1 MPGFDSTR
9 DALSQG
15 IVAAILV
22 GVFALLAADRVHRVL
37 IPIGAVAL
45 VWLISYFSPFRLIS
59 FEAAQQAVDLNVIL
73 LLFAMMAL
81 VGVLKTTNVFPWAV
95 DRLLERSRGNPSR
108 AARLI
113 IWFTGILSAI
123 LDNVT
128 TVIFTYPMASE
139 MARRLRING
148 SAFFLPMVMAA
159 NIGGTATLIGDPPNV
174 LIGADP
180 RTGLSFMAFIYNL
193 TVPCTFMMI
202 VLVWYSRRYYPDDI
216 GRGADADHAGAAR
229 PTGAVLQNV
238 PLLRATGWITVLIF
252 LGFMTHTLTH
262 MPVAVPAVI
271 GVAAILFAQDYY
283 YLKEHQPTAE
293 ERQHGVLAIL
303 EKDIEWPTLAFFL
316 FLFVLVGAAVATGLI
331 ESLAQGLAWLIGRS
345 PVGSVYRPRRPPAGR
360 PDHSLGLGLLSAL
373 IDNIPYTA
381 VTIPLVAS
389 LLGQLNAGAD
399 GQILWWALAL
409 GACLGGNGT
418 LIGASA
424 NVTVT
429 GLAEKDG
436 KRISFN
442 EFTAF
447 GARVAALTLADVIGL
462 SRALALCRLGGGEP
476 RRRRAAGRAVR
487 GDAAQAR
494 CLKIIASPHQ
504 PSSFIL
510 LRFGQHGRNAAFG
523 ADDHRSTDRAGN
535 LVLFLFEAE
544 LRHVVVNVVVGPG
557 TGRFT
562 HRELLL
568 RVGRSF
574 FGREEFLRAEVLRPF
589 ERRHDGVGEDAG
601 NVGHTVGGL
610 GRSPRLRAFL
620 GWKQVAGLRLGDCGR
635 RRQGQRDGN
644 TGQSRAEGCKKPI
657 AHGTLL
663 ILVHYSTY
671 FSLLLFGFFRRL
683 PYISSSAYS
692 THLNSSSCAFF
703 ST

>member
-45 VWLISYFSPFRLIS
+45 IWLISYFSPFKLIS
-59 FEAAQQAVDLNVIL
+59 FTAAQRAVDLNVIL

-81 VGVLKTTNVFPWAV
+81 VGVLKTTNVFAWAA

-180 RTGLSFMAFIYNL
+180 RTGLSFMDFIYNL

-216 GRGADADHAGAAR
+216 GRGADTDHADAAQ

-238 PLLRATGWITVLIF
+238 PLLRTTCWITVLIF
-252 LGFMTHTLTH
+252 AGFMTHTLTH

-283 YLKEHQPTAE
+283 YLREHKPRAE
-293 ERQHGVLAIL
+293 QRQHGVLAIL
-303 EKDIEWPTLAFFL
+303 ERDIEWPTLAFFL
-316 FLFVLVGAAVATGLI
+316 FLFMLVGAAVATGLI
-331 ESLAQGLAWLIGRS
+331 ESLAQGLAWLIAAISGGLDFS
-345 PVGSVYRPRRPPAGR
+345 PKATLLLAALLILWVSGF
-360 PDHSLGLGLLSAL
+360 LSAL

-389 LLGQLNAGAD
+389 LLTELNAGAD

-447 GARVAALTLADVIGL
+447 GSRVAVLTLLMSSAY
-462 SRALALCRLGGGEP
+462 LALWLYVG
-476 RRRRAAGRAVR
+476 
-487 GDAAQAR
+487 
-494 CLKIIASPHQ
+494 S
-504 PSSFIL
+504 
-510 LRFGQHGRNAAFG
+510 
-523 ADDHRSTDRAGN
+523 
-535 LVLFLFEAE
+535 
-544 LRHVVVNVVVGPG
+544 VVVNLAGAA
-557 TGRFT
+557 
-562 HRELLL
+562 LLAVL
-568 RVGRSF
+568 
-574 FGREEFLRAEVLRPF
+574 FGVM
-589 ERRHDGVGEDAG
+589 
-601 NVGHTVGGL
+601 
-610 GRSPRLRAFL
+610 RLR
-620 GWKQVAGLRLGDCGR
+620 
-635 RRQGQRDGN
+635 
-644 TGQSRAEGCKKPI
+644 RA
-657 AHGTLL
+657 
-663 ILVHYSTY
+663 S
-671 FSLLLFGFFRRL
+671 
-683 PYISSSAYS
+683 
-692 THLNSSSCAFF
+692 
-703 ST
+703 

>member
-1 MPGFDSTR
+1 MHGFDSTQ
-9 DALSQG
+9 DVVSQA
-15 IVAAILV
+15 IVAVILV
-22 GVFALLAADRVHRVL
+22 AMFALLALDRVHRVL

-45 VWLISYFSPFRLIS
+45 IWLISYFTPFRLIS
-59 FEAAQQAVDLNVIL
+59 FETAKESVDLNVIL

-113 IWFTGILSAI
+113 LWFTGVLSAI

-128 TVIFTYPMASE
+128 TVIFAYPMASE

-180 RTGLSFMAFIYNL
+180 RTGLSFMDFIYNL
-193 TVPCTFMMI
+193 TVPCTFMMV
-202 VLVWYSRRYYPDDI
+202 VLVWYSRRYYPEDI
-216 GRGADADHAGAAR
+216 GTGADADHAGAAA
-229 PTGAVLQNV
+229 PSGAKLENV
-238 PLLRATGWITVLIF
+238 PLLRTTCWITGLIF

-271 GVAAILFAQDYY
+271 GIAAILFAQDYY
-283 YLKEHQPTAE
+283 YLKQHRPTEE
-293 ERQHGVLAIL
+293 ERQHGVLTIL

-316 FLFVLVGAAVATGLI
+316 FLFILVGAAVATGLI
-331 ESLAQGLAWLIGRS
+331 ASLADGLAWVIQRISG
-345 PVGSVYRPRRPPAGR
+345 
-360 PDHSLGLGLLSAL
+360 GLGLSPTATLLVAALIILWVSGFLSAL

-389 LLGQLNAGAD
+389 LLGQLNAGPD
-399 GQILWWALAL
+399 GQVLWWALSL

-447 GARVAALTLADVIGL
+447 G
-462 SRALALCRLGGGEP
+462 SR
-476 RRRRAAGRAVR
+476 
-487 GDAAQAR
+487 
-494 CLKIIASPHQ
+494 
-504 PSSFIL
+504 
-510 LRFGQHGRNAAFG
+510 
-523 ADDHRSTDRAGN
+523 
-535 LVLFLFEAE
+535 
-544 LRHVVVNVVVGPG
+544 
-557 TGRFT
+557 
-562 HRELLL
+562 
-568 RVGRSF
+568 
-574 FGREEFLRAEVLRPF
+574 
-589 ERRHDGVGEDAG
+589 
-601 NVGHTVGGL
+601 
-610 GRSPRLRAFL
+610 
-620 GWKQVAGLRLGDCGR
+620 VAGL
-635 RRQGQRDGN
+635 
-644 TGQSRAEGCKKPI
+644 
-657 AHGTLL
+657 TLVISSIYL
-663 ILVHYSTY
+663 ALWLYVGSTLVNLAGA
-671 FSLLLFGFFRRL
+671 FVLVLLFAAPRFL
-683 PYISSSAYS
+683 KSSAS
-692 THLNSSSCAFF
+692 RE
-703 ST
+703 

>member
-1 MPGFDSTR
+1 VSGFDSTR
-9 DALSQG
+9 DLISQG

-22 GVFALLAADRVHRVL
+22 AVFALLAADRVHRVL
-37 IPIGAVAL
+37 IPIGAVAVIWL
-45 VWLISYFSPFRLIS
+45 VSYFTPFKLIS
-59 FEAAQQAVDLNVIL
+59 FQAAQRAIDLNVIL

-81 VGVLKTTNVFPWAV
+81 VGVLKTTNVFAWLV
-95 DRLLERSRGNPSR
+95 DRLLERSHGNPSR

-113 IWFTGILSAI
+113 IWFTGVLSAI

-128 TVIFTYPMASE
+128 TVIFTYPMAAE

-193 TVPCTFMMI
+193 TVPCGFMMML
-202 VLVWYSRRYYPDDI
+202 LVWFSRRYYPADI
-216 GRGADADHAGAAR
+216 GPPADADHAGGALS
-229 PTGAVLQNV
+229 TGAALHNV
-238 PLLRATGWITVLIF
+238 PLLRATCWITVLIF
-252 LGFMTHTLTH
+252 AGFMTHTLTH

-283 YLKEHQPTAE
+283 YLREHKPTAE

-303 EKDIEWPTLAFFL
+303 EKDIEWPTLAFFI

-331 ESLAQGLAWLIGRS
+331 ESLALGLAHVIDAISDGLALS
-345 PVGSVYRPRRPPAGR
+345 PTATLLVAALLVLWVSGI
-360 PDHSLGLGLLSAL
+360 LSAV

-389 LLGQLNAGAD
+389 LLGRLNAGPD
-399 GQILWWALAL
+399 GEVLWWALAL

-447 GARVAALTLADVIGL
+447 GARITGLTLL
-462 SRALALCRLGGGEP
+462 M
-476 RRRRAAGRAVR
+476 
-487 GDAAQAR
+487 
-494 CLKIIASPHQ
+494 
-504 PSSFIL
+504 
-510 LRFGQHGRNAAFG
+510 
-523 ADDHRSTDRAGN
+523 
-535 LVLFLFEAE
+535 
-544 LRHVVVNVVVGPG
+544 
-557 TGRFT
+557 
-562 HRELLL
+562 
-568 RVGRSF
+568 
-574 FGREEFLRAEVLRPF
+574 
-589 ERRHDGVGEDAG
+589 
-601 NVGHTVGGL
+601 
-610 GRSPRLRAFL
+610 
-620 GWKQVAGLRLGDCGR
+620 
-635 RRQGQRDGN
+635 
-644 TGQSRAEGCKKPI
+644 
-657 AHGTLL
+657 
-663 ILVHYSTY
+663 
-671 FSLLLFGFFRRL
+671 
-683 PYISSSAYS
+683 SSAYLALWLYVGS
-692 THLNSSSCAFF
+692 APVNIAGAVLLLGSLALFRRRL
-703 ST
+703 

>member
-1 MPGFDSTR
+1 MHGFDSTQ
-9 DALSQG
+9 DVVSQA

-45 VWLISYFSPFRLIS
+45 VWLITYFSPFKLIS
-59 FEAAQQAVDLNVIL
+59 FETAQQAIDLNVIL

-81 VGVLKTTNVFPWAV
+81 VGVLKTTNVFAWAV

-139 MARRLRING
+139 MARRLKING

-180 RTGLSFMAFIYNL
+180 RTGLSFMDFIYHL

-202 VLVWYSRRYYPDDI
+202 MLVWYSRRYYLADI
-216 GRGADADHAGAAR
+216 GRSADTDHAGAAT
-229 PTGAVLQNV
+229 PTGAKLQNV
-238 PLLRATGWITVLIF
+238 PLLRATCWITVLIF
-252 LGFMTHTLTH
+252 AGFMTHTLTH

-271 GVAAILFAQDYY
+271 GIAAILLVQDYY
-283 YLKEHQPTAE
+283 YLKEHRPTAE
-293 ERQHGVLAIL
+293 ERRHGVLAIL
-303 EKDIEWPTLAFFL
+303 EKDIEWPTLAFFI

-331 ESLAQGLAWLIGRS
+331 ESLALALAWIIEKISTGFGLSPTATLLIAALLILWVSGF
-345 PVGSVYRPRRPPAGR
+345 
-360 PDHSLGLGLLSAL
+360 LSAV

-389 LLGQLNAGAD
+389 LLGQLKAGPD
-399 GQILWWALAL
+399 GQVLWWALAL

-447 GARVAALTLADVIGL
+447 GARVAGLTLL
-462 SRALALCRLGGGEP
+462 M
-476 RRRRAAGRAVR
+476 
-487 GDAAQAR
+487 
-494 CLKIIASPHQ
+494 
-504 PSSFIL
+504 
-510 LRFGQHGRNAAFG
+510 
-523 ADDHRSTDRAGN
+523 
-535 LVLFLFEAE
+535 
-544 LRHVVVNVVVGPG
+544 
-557 TGRFT
+557 
-562 HRELLL
+562 
-568 RVGRSF
+568 
-574 FGREEFLRAEVLRPF
+574 
-589 ERRHDGVGEDAG
+589 
-601 NVGHTVGGL
+601 
-610 GRSPRLRAFL
+610 
-620 GWKQVAGLRLGDCGR
+620 
-635 RRQGQRDGN
+635 
-644 TGQSRAEGCKKPI
+644 
-657 AHGTLL
+657 
-663 ILVHYSTY
+663 
-671 FSLLLFGFFRRL
+671 
-683 PYISSSAYS
+683 SSAYLALWLYIGS
-692 THLNSSSCAFF
+692 TVVNLAGAVILLVWLAIRSVTQRNRS
-703 ST
+703 

>member
-1 MPGFDSTR
+1 MHGFDSTQ
-9 DALSQG
+9 DIVSQA

-45 VWLISYFSPFRLIS
+45 VWLISYFSPFKLIS
-59 FEAAQQAVDLNVIL
+59 FETAQQAIDLNVIL

-81 VGVLKTTNVFPWAV
+81 VGVLKTTNVFAWAV

-128 TVIFTYPMASE
+128 TVIFTYPMASQ
-139 MARRLRING
+139 MARRLKING

-180 RTGLSFMAFIYNL
+180 RTGLSFMDFIYHL

-202 VLVWYSRRYYPDDI
+202 MLVWYSRRYYLADI
-216 GRGADADHAGAAR
+216 GRSADTDHAGAAT
-229 PTGAVLQNV
+229 PTGAKLQNV
-238 PLLRATGWITVLIF
+238 PLLRATCWITVLIF
-252 LGFMTHTLTH
+252 AGFMTHTLTH

-271 GVAAILFAQDYY
+271 GIAAILLVQDYY
-283 YLKEHQPTAE
+283 YLKEHRPTAE
-293 ERQHGVLAIL
+293 ERRHGVLAIL
-303 EKDIEWPTLAFFL
+303 EKDIEWPTLAFFI

-331 ESLAQGLAWLIGRS
+331 ESLALALAWIIEKISTGFGLSPTATLLIAALLILWVSGF
-345 PVGSVYRPRRPPAGR
+345 
-360 PDHSLGLGLLSAL
+360 LSAV

-389 LLGQLNAGAD
+389 LLGQLKAGPD
-399 GQILWWALAL
+399 GQVLWWALAL

-447 GARVAALTLADVIGL
+447 GARVAGLTLL
-462 SRALALCRLGGGEP
+462 M
-476 RRRRAAGRAVR
+476 
-487 GDAAQAR
+487 
-494 CLKIIASPHQ
+494 
-504 PSSFIL
+504 
-510 LRFGQHGRNAAFG
+510 
-523 ADDHRSTDRAGN
+523 
-535 LVLFLFEAE
+535 
-544 LRHVVVNVVVGPG
+544 
-557 TGRFT
+557 
-562 HRELLL
+562 
-568 RVGRSF
+568 
-574 FGREEFLRAEVLRPF
+574 
-589 ERRHDGVGEDAG
+589 
-601 NVGHTVGGL
+601 
-610 GRSPRLRAFL
+610 
-620 GWKQVAGLRLGDCGR
+620 
-635 RRQGQRDGN
+635 
-644 TGQSRAEGCKKPI
+644 
-657 AHGTLL
+657 
-663 ILVHYSTY
+663 
-671 FSLLLFGFFRRL
+671 
-683 PYISSSAYS
+683 SSAYLALWLYIGS
-692 THLNSSSCAFF
+692 TVVNLAGAVILLVWLAIRSVTQRNRS
-703 ST
+703 